1 MTAEIAPVVR
11 NEAAKRA
18 DYDNAV
24 AAETAKALAEAQLG
38 AIANAATSTDATG
51 ARGVLAAAEVAVASA
66 VEQRKYHQGRLTFEE
81 QRTTPLQTMLVAVE
95 G

>member
-38 AIANAATSTDATG
+38 AIANSATDATG